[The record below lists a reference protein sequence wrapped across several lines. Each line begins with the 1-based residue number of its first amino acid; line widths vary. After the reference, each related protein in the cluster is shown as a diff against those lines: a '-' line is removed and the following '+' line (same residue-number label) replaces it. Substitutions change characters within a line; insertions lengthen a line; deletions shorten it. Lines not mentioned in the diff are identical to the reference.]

1 MPNATP
7 RLVTRDE
14 LKSYMNTGTAAA
26 PVWSLIGE
34 GFTALS
40 ESKNPKTYAR
50 KYIHERTERTD
61 VIGYAPSVPF
71 TADVHT
77 VDPVITKIQ
86 AIYNDEKVG
95 ADAQVE
101 IITVREWEPATGA
114 ENTFNAIKRTY
125 STVCDKEGDG
135 TDALVISGTFHAVSE
150 ITRGTFDG
158 TDFTAAV

>member
-1 MPNATP
+1 MPETA

-14 LKSYMNTGTAAA
+14 LKSYMNTGTSAV

-40 ESKNPKTYAR
+40 ENKNPKTYAR

-77 VDPVITKIQ
+77 VDPVIAKIQ
-86 AIYNDEKVG
+86 EIYNGEKVG

-101 IITVREWEPATGA
+101 ILTVREWDIGTVVG
-114 ENTFNAIKRTY
+114 TYKAIKRTY

-135 TDALVISGTFHAVSE
+135 TDALVISGTFHAVSN
-150 ITRGTFDG
+150 ISNGTFDG
-158 TDFTAAV
+158 DKFTAAA

>member
-1 MPNATP
+1 MSEIA

-14 LKSYMNTGTAAA
+14 LKSYMNTGTSAA

-40 ESKNPKTYAR
+40 ENKNPKTYAR

-86 AIYNDEKVG
+86 EIYNGEKVG

-101 IITVREWEPATGA
+101 ILTVREWDESATAG
-114 ENTFNAIKRTY
+114 TYNAIKRTY

-135 TDALVISGTFHAVSE
+135 TDALVISGTFHAVGE
-150 ITRGTFDG
+150 LTKGTFDG
-158 TDFTAAV
+158 TDFSATV

>member
-1 MPNATP
+1 MPEAS
-7 RLVTRDE
+7 RIVTRDE
-14 LKSYMNTGTAAA
+14 LKSYMNTGTSAT

-40 ESKNPKTYAR
+40 ENKNPKTYAR

-86 AIYNDEKVG
+86 EIYNNEKVG
-95 ADAQVE
+95 ADAQVD
-101 IITVREWEPATGA
+101 ILTVREWDPVATKG
-114 ENTFNAIKRTY
+114 FSAIKRTY

-135 TDALVISGTFHAVSE
+135 TDALVISGTFHAVGELTKGS
-150 ITRGTFDG
+150 FDG
-158 TDFTAAV
+158 TLFTATV